1 MTKISFPKFNF
12 KRPTVGG
19 IIFWA
24 LALGFGVVALIAARS
39 FATCWTITKI
49 PGEAPASCNVA
60 SNLPQ
65 FNAKGTPIP
74 TLAVDPAATPEALVP
89 ADVPPPT
96 WDGGSRVNVL
106 FIGVDARDWQANVG
120 APRSDSM
127 ILFTIDPVT
136 KTAGMLSI
144 PRDMWVNIPG
154 SGYGRINT
162 AYSIGEGSKL
172 PGGGPGLAMET
183 VEQFLGVPVDYYAQV
198 DFGTFIEMID
208 TIGGIDVVVK
218 ERLVLDPVGTGM
230 DKTVITPGERH
241 LVGWKALAYART
253 RHTQGGDVDRAG
265 RQQDVIFAI
274 MEKVFSPDY
283 FPTFLKQAPDLY
295 TRMSGGIHTNLSF
308 EDGLRLAVLLREVQG
323 KENSIKTGV
332 INYDMVTF
340 EGTTLGGEA
349 ASVFKPKPDQ
359 IRILRDDIFGGGAA
373 SALADTN
380 QSDPNLTL
388 ELSKKETAR
397 IRLTNG
403 SAAPDFGQRTATYL
417 QGLGLNV
424 TELSGGNAT
433 DRTVIILYSPKLYTA
448 KFILYLFGLNGN
460 TGTSQIRF
468 DPNSASPVDVEIILG
483 NDALNANRVP

>member
-1 MTKISFPKFNF
+1 MPKISFPKFNF

-19 IIFWA
+19 IIFWVI
-24 LALGFGVVALIAARS
+24 ALGLGVATMIAARN
-39 FATCWTITKI
+39 FATCWTITKL
-49 PGEAPASCNVA
+49 PGEAPSSCNVA

-74 TLAVDPAATPEALVP
+74 TQSVDPAATPQVAAP
-89 ADVPPPT
+89 ADVAAPT

-106 FIGVDARDWQANVG
+106 FIGVDARDWEANVG

-183 VEQFLGVPVDYYAQV
+183 VEQFLGVPVHYYAQV
-198 DFGTFIEMID
+198 DFNTFIEMID

-218 ERLVLDPVGTGM
+218 ERLILDPVGTGK
-230 DKTVITPGERH
+230 DKSVLTPGERH

-253 RHTQGGDVDRAG
+253 RKTQGGDVDRAG

-274 MEKVFSPDY
+274 MQKVFSPDY
-283 FPTFLKQAPDLY
+283 FPTFVKQAPELY
-295 TRMSGGIHTNLSF
+295 ARMSVGIHTNLGF
-308 EDGLRLAVLLREVQG
+308 EDGLRLAVLLRDVQS

-332 INYDMVTF
+332 INYDMVSF
-340 EGTTLGGEA
+340 AGTTLNGQD

-359 IRILRDDIFGGGAA
+359 IRILRDDIFGGGAVSPLA
-373 SALADTN
+373 AGADPVQSAKQEA
-380 QSDPNLTL
+380 
-388 ELSKKETAR
+388 AR

-424 TELSGGNAT
+424 TELAGGNAT
-433 DRTVIILYSPKLYTA
+433 DRTVIILYSSKLYTA
-448 KFILYLFGLNGN
+448 RFILFLFGLNGN
-460 TGTSQIRF
+460 SGTSQIKF

-483 NDALNANRVP
+483 NDALNANRIP